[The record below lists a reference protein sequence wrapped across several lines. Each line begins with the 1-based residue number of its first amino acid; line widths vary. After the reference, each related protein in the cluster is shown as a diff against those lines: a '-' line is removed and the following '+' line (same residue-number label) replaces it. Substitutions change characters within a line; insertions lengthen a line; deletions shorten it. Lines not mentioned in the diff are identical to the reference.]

1 MCGLIAKSNI
11 FQTLFGM
18 TVKQNRK
25 MAVYNLNIPT
35 FKCSF
40 LVFIVRIYI
49 YRYLLGIII
58 LLYFLAKEREHWKKG
73 ETFWSCGMSL

>member
-1 MCGLIAKSNI
+1 MGGLIAKSNI
-11 FQTLFGM
+11 IQTLFGM

-49 YRYLLGIII
+49 YHNFIIFFGKRARA
-58 LLYFLAKEREHWKKG
+58 LEKR
-73 ETFWSCGMSL
+73 